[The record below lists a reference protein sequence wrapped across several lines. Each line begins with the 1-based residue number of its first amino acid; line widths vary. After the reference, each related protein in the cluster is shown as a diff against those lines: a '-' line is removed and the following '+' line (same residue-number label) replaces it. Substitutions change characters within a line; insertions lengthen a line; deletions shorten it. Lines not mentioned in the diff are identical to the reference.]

1 MRYRSIAMG
10 FALFLVLAMTAP
22 AASLAPQEG
31 PEDIMVANDVPLPSA
46 EWTLDEW
53 NSLQQ
58 WSLGVWSV
66 RFNPRTGIPLSI
78 LGTGN
83 INRPDL
89 EPVELAKV
97 FLSETASLF
106 RRGETFGDLE
116 FKRVLSEGG
125 SHHVYFGQLVDNMPL
140 FGCGLSVHISPKGE
154 VRQVNGEYV
163 PRPEVRGSWSI
174 SKDRALAA
182 SLTTL
187 GCSRHEG
194 EEVIDK
200 VLYFDGT
207 AAVKAWRVQ
216 VATAEPPGA
225 WEMVVDG
232 SDGQLLCRLN
242 HIDFFTG
249 RGSTYK
255 THPLSGD
262 VVVRDLL
269 YMIKAN
275 ALKGAYIRVYNED
288 EKDASEDDG
297 RYVYEPDN
305 THFDEAMVYC
315 HVNLI
320 HDYFAALG
328 FNGLDKAK
336 LKAKVHVGDDYD
348 NAYYHPWYGGIYFGD
363 GNKLNDLAKEA
374 GVIHHEYTHAV
385 TRKINSLRYGE
396 AGAMNEAFSDYF
408 ACTQDEEPQ
417 IGEWC
422 CERLERECFRDLTST
437 KHYPEDIE
445 GEVHRDGEIYGATL
459 WDLRKALGKQVTD
472 ILAHRS
478 RYHLKT
484 GCKFVDGLE
493 AMVAVDLDVY
503 NGEHEAVI
511 RQVYAK
517 RGISTGERTLV
528 DMLIE
533 KRFYKLL
540 EQTR

>member
-269 YMIKAN
+269 YMIKAT
-275 ALKGAYIRVYNED
+275 ALKGDYIRVYNED